1 MQKTILIVE
10 DEPKLAQLLIGYME
24 NAGYIGISINHGH
37 SVIPW
42 LKQQSAD
49 LILMDV
55 MLPGRD
61 GLQLCRDIRQSSDVP
76 IFIISA
82 RVTELDRL
90 KGLELGADD
99 YICKPYSPREVVAKI
114 KAFFRRADG
123 LLAESTESVK
133 TFSVDKTRMEIRYLG
148 KLLDLTPGEYRLL
161 AALLN
166 FPGKVYS
173 REALLNFLHEDN
185 KHVLNRSVDTHIKN
199 IRRKLQEISG
209 DTEDLIV
216 SVYGVGYKLNNY

>member
-10 DEPKLAQLLIGYME
+10 DEPKLAQLLIDYMK

-37 SVIPW
+37 HVMPW

-123 LLAESTESVK
+123 LLTDSTESVK
-133 TFSVDKTRMEIRYLG
+133 TFSIDKTRMEIRYLG
-148 KLLDLTPGEYRLL
+148 TLLELTPGEYRLL
-161 AALLN
+161 TALLN

-173 REALLNFLHEDN
+173 REALLNFLHEYN
-185 KHVLNRSVDTHIKN
+185 KPVLNRSVDTHIKN

-216 SVYGVGYKLNNY
+216 SVYGVGYKLNSQ